1 MHAQSNPRAA
11 WPSHDDNGGFFL
23 VVTLLG
29 LAVLS
34 VVLWINFHGVISA
47 SVMDVFHREIGWL
60 RPMTDR
66 FNLADRQMMATN
78 PEDVRPKDLLHRAR
92 RRDRN
97 PYPCRLRHT
106 GACRHLHGLR
116 CAVALQA
123 RVRYGRAHR

>member
-1 MHAQSNPRAA
+1 MTMPAQPNPRAA

-29 LAVLS
+29 LAILS
-34 VVLWINFHGVISA
+34 IVLWINFHGVISA

-78 PEDVRPKDLLHRAR
+78 PMVVHNTAPSDTSTARMYSKASAKNTARA
-92 RRDRN
+92 DM
-97 PYPCRLRHT
+97 T
-106 GACRHLHGLR
+106 E
-116 CAVALQA
+116 
-123 RVRYGRAHR
+123 